1 MERTVPKIA
10 TIQAAIDAVNN
21 QIVLKLF
28 KPVIRWETGKLLLL
42 DIRDL
47 EKMLLENIQ

>member
-10 TIQAAIDAVNN
+10 TIQAAIDAINN
-21 QIVLKLF
+21 VFKLC
-28 KPVIRWETGKLLLL
+28 KPVVRWETGKLLLL
-42 DIRDL
+42 DISDL